1 MAMTTDK
8 VARRLVEMCRKG
20 MFNEA
25 QDELYADD
33 AASIE
38 PEGSP
43 FPPAKGRAALREK
56 SKRFEESVEAIHGV
70 TVSDPIVAGNY
81 FSCEMTLDMTQ
92 KGAAR
97 SKFAEIC
104 VFKVR
109 DGKIVKE
116 EFFYELG

>member
-1 MAMTTDK
+1 MAMTPDQ
-8 VARRLVEMCRKG
+8 VARRLVELCRKG

-25 QDELYADD
+25 QDELYSDD

-56 SKRFEESVEAIHGV
+56 GKRFEESVEAIHGV
-70 TVSDPIVAGNY
+70 TVSDPVVAGNY
-81 FSCEMTLDMTQ
+81 FSCGMTLDMTQ

-97 SKFAEIC
+97 AKFAEIC

-116 EFFYELG
+116 EFFYDLG

>member
-8 VARRLVEMCRKG
+8 VAHRLVELCRKG

-38 PEGSP
+38 PKGSP
-43 FPPAKGRAALREK
+43 FPPAHGRDALREK

-70 TVSDPIVAGNY
+70 TVSDPVVAGNY
-81 FSCEMTLDMTQ
+81 FTCAMTLDMTQ

-97 SKFAEIC
+97 AQFAEIC
-104 VFKVR
+104 LFKVR
-109 DGKIVKE
+109 DGKVVQE
-116 EFFYELG
+116 EFFYDLG